1 MSAPH
6 LSLNRM
12 SRGEHP
18 ARKAEPA
25 SVRAGES
32 IGMIFEVRFEEG
44 VHERLDDMALAY
56 GQPHFDQFVH
66 DLAVKALEEREA
78 ARAGPSAAVAD

>member
-6 LSLNRM
+6 LSLNHM
-12 SRGEHP
+12 SRVERP

-25 SVRAGES
+25 SVRAGKS
-32 IGMIFEVRFEEG
+32 IGMIFEIRFEEG
-44 VHERLDDMALAY
+44 VYERLDDMALAH

-66 DLAVKALEEREA
+66 DLAIKALEEWEA